1 MSAPSPAAAAPV
13 SGTLRA
19 ASLVALAVAFLHV
32 VFGAIV
38 RITGSGLGCLT
49 SWPRCA
55 DPRTGLVYWFPP
67 LDQPQL
73 VIEWGHRALAAVLV
87 TLVAALVALAWSRRA
102 EPGVRGRGGVLRA
115 AGAALA
121 LVLFAAAFGAVTV
134 KVSNTPWATAT
145 HKIVAALTLATLAAA
160 ALRAGALGGAAA
172 WRQTGSARAFR
183 GARVAAVLAILA
195 VLMGAFTAKTE
206 GAVGACLGF
215 PLCTS
220 SSGAGTAHLQL
231 THRALAYLLALHLAG
246 LAVAFARRREA
257 PVVARTAGVAV
268 ALVVVQI
275 ALGAAM
281 VTGHYVT
288 AVRSLHQAT
297 GIALWLT
304 AFVLAYQARIA
315 AGLAAPLPAGGWG
328 GRDVVPAPG
337 RPLGGRPL
345 GGAA

>member
-1 MSAPSPAAAAPV
+1 MSPAPFPAAPLV
-13 SGTLRA
+13 LRRA
-19 ASLVALAVAFLHV
+19 ALAALAVAFVHI

-55 DPRTGLVYWFPP
+55 DPRTGLVSWFPP
-67 LDQPQL
+67 LDQPEL

-87 TLVAALVALAWSRRA
+87 AIVVGVFALAWTHRGA
-102 EPGVRGRGGVLRA
+102 PGVAGRGGVLRA
-115 AGAALA
+115 AGAAVG
-121 LVLFAAAFGAVTV
+121 LVLFAAVFGAVTV

-160 ALRAGALGGAAA
+160 AIRAGTLGGRAAA
-172 WRQTGSARAFR
+172 AQAGTARAFR
-183 GARVAAVLAILA
+183 GARIAAGLAILA
-195 VLMGAFTAKTE
+195 VLLGAFTAKTP

-220 SSGAGTAHLQL
+220 SVGEGTAHLQL
-231 THRALAYLLALHLAG
+231 THRALAYLLALHLVG
-246 LAVAFARRREA
+246 LAIAFARRREA
-257 PVVARTAGVAV
+257 PVVVRTARVAV
-268 ALVVVQI
+268 GLVVVQV

-304 AFVLAYQARIA
+304 AFVLAYLARRA
-315 AGLAAPLPAGGWG
+315 AGAGAPAAAPAGGF
-328 GRDVVPAPG
+328 VPAAA
-337 RPLGGRPL
+337 RPLGGP
-345 GGAA
+345 A